1 MNEQIRLRIMVLIS
15 NILDN
20 ELNHYRNKCPENI
33 TDLVF
38 LEIQNNQKLLEEYR
52 SIGKKIGFILANQ
65 YIGKLIKNY
74 WNLENLGRYSN
85 PQSKLIDSY
94 EKHGN

>member
-1 MNEQIRLRIMVLIS
+1 MVLIS

-20 ELNHYRNKCPENI
+20 KLNHYRNKCPENI

-38 LEIQNNQKLLEEYR
+38 MDIQENQKLLEEYK

-74 WNLENLGRYSN
+74 WNLENLGRCSN
-85 PQSKLIDSY
+85 PQSELIDSY
-94 EKHGN
+94 ERHCN